1 MKDQTLKDEMA
12 NAENHSYP
20 TAGFARS
27 SNEIPGASYEEAQM
41 GARKAAVEQERL
53 VGLIRGVMDDQA
65 EVDEDKPKP
74 KRKFR
79 LLTRSKK
86 PAAAQHEVPP
96 HETPK
101 PDSKVKSK
109 LKVKVKTGPV
119 EPGVVHR
126 ASSYISGALWRILK
140 PGFTKLKSY
149 RPPPKHIGIAVLAVI
164 VFLRPWLI
172 PITVLALSVLA
183 VIVWLSLGPD
193 RVSEFIYAQ
202 WLRLRARNPE
212 RAEKIRLRYQ
222 AAVTR
227 INKVLSW
234 VPGKWAKQM
243 RLRDYSD
250 EAQHQAEIYTLPDP
264 FERLADDR
272 LPQQGEG

>member
-1 MKDQTLKDEMA
+1 
-12 NAENHSYP
+12 
-20 TAGFARS
+20 
-27 SNEIPGASYEEAQM
+27 M

-53 VGLIRGVMDDQA
+53 VGLIRGVMDDQTD
-65 EVDEDKPKP
+65 VDEAKP

-79 LLTRSKK
+79 IAVPFRKSAVMQPAEQQQKIPKSNASPKEHSPKKRSVVLRGLSYLL
-86 PAAAQHEVPP
+86 
-96 HETPK
+96 
-101 PDSKVKSK
+101 
-109 LKVKVKTGPV
+109 
-119 EPGVVHR
+119 
-126 ASSYISGALWRILK
+126 GALWRIFK

-149 RPPPKHIGIAVLAVI
+149 RPTPKHIGVAVLAVI

-172 PITVLALSVLA
+172 PITVLALSLMA

-193 RVSEFIYAQ
+193 RVSELVYAQ

-212 RAEKIRLRYQ
+212 RAEKIRQRYQ

-234 VPGKWAKQM
+234 IPGKWAKQM

-250 EAQHQAEIYTLPDP
+250 DVQHQAEIYTLPDP
-264 FERLADDR
+264 FERLADD
-272 LPQQGEG
+272 PVQQPGEG